1 MKILLPMLL
10 ALSVTSCVTDEP
22 AKNGASADV
31 STEGTEDGP
40 DDQPTSP
47 GADTT
52 GDENRSGKIDVAPD
66 TQSVPPSAGSS
77 IGPRNNRCC

>member
-1 MKILLPMLL
+1 MKVLLPMLL

-40 DDQPTSP
+40 DGQPTFP

-52 GDENRSGKIDVAPD
+52 GDENRSVKINVVPD
-66 TQSVPPSAGSS
+66 THSAPPSAGGS
-77 IGPRNNRCC
+77 IGPRNIRCC